1 MKGVILAA
9 GTGTR
14 LKSSAQDLPKPLV
27 PVLGRPLIDYTIE
40 AFVQAGF
47 SLLGVV
53 VGYKGHL
60 LRHYLGDGSRYGIS
74 IRYLSN
80 PHYRRGNAASILA
93 SQPFVQDESFVVSM
107 ADHLISDIILKRLLA
122 RGGRGHMLCVDNRAN
137 APHVIGDATKVWVDE
152 KGIVVQI
159 GKDLVH
165 FNAIDTGVFLFTPRV
180 FHHISICLHTGPC
193 SITRAMRQ
201 MIAKGEPLDTCNVSG
216 AFWLDVDT
224 PDDLRYASAALRR
237 RALVAG

>member
-9 GTGTR
+9 GAGTR
-14 LKSSAQDLPKPLV
+14 LNSSAREIPKPLV
-27 PVLGRPLIDYTIE
+27 PVLGRPLIDYTID
-40 AFVQAGF
+40 AFVQTGF

-60 LRHYLGDGSRYGIS
+60 LRQYLGDGSQYGIS

-93 SQPFVQDESFVVSM
+93 SQPFVQNEPFVVSM
-107 ADHLISDIILKRLLA
+107 ADHLISDIILKRLIA
-122 RGGRGHMLCVDNRAN
+122 GAGRGHMLCVDSRDRA
-137 APHVIGDATKVWVDE
+137 PQQISDATKVWLDE
-152 KGIVVQI
+152 KGFVVEI
-159 GKDLVH
+159 GKDLVRY
-165 FNAIDTGVFLFTPRV
+165 NAIDTGVFLFTPRV
-180 FHHISICLHTGPC
+180 FHHISICLLNGPC

-201 MIAKGEPLDTCNVSG
+201 MIANGDPLGTCNVSG

-224 PDDLRYASAALRR
+224 PDDLRYASATLRR